1 MCLKLDLRKAFDS
14 LNRQFLC
21 SALRCFGFHENWI
34 GWIQECM
41 NPTFSLLINGE
52 CTARFDS
59 STGIRQGDPLSPYLF
74 VIAMQVLS
82 ALLKKAESNHEL
94 DPFSC
99 GPLSVSHVIFADD
112 PMIFLHAD
120 KKNACHLKHLL
131 DDFTALSKL
140 RINFNKSA
148 VYFGGPVKHRQW
160 IVSHLGLNQEELL
173 VRYLGLLLLSKR
185 LSATSCAP
193 LQQAITTRLQSWKAK
208 LLSYAGRVEL
218 IKSALSSMHLY
229 WTSVFIL
236 PVSVLQAIDRIML
249 HFLWDGH
256 GLRRCIFTS
265 WNDVCR
271 PKEEGGLGI

>member
-1 MCLKLDLRKAFDS
+1 MVAWCTRWIPPPDSILLAHELCHNLHTGNGRARMCLKLDLRKAFDS

-21 SALRCFGFHENWI
+21 SALKCFGLHENWI

-112 PMIFLHAD
+112 PMIFLHVD

-140 RINFNKSA
+140 RININKSA
-148 VYFGGPVKHRQW
+148 IYFGGPVKHCQW

-173 VRYLGLLLLSKR
+173 VRYLGLPLLSKR
-185 LSATSCAP
+185 LSQ
-193 LQQAITTRLQSWKAK
+193 LVYNLGK
-208 LLSYAGRVEL
+208 
-218 IKSALSSMHLY
+218 LSSSPM
-229 WTSVFIL
+229 
-236 PVSVLQAIDRIML
+236 Q
-249 HFLWDGH
+249 
-256 GLRRCIFTS
+256 
-265 WNDVCR
+265 
-271 PKEEGGLGI
+271 GG